1 MTRHTFMN
9 SVYVFFT
16 SKLVPDFEYRREV
29 CFFSLLLALYSKFVS
44 RKYGKRVKSSQ
55 WACNELKSFVTGCNF
70 RPYLYTFSVLLIATL
85 VQYRSQKYSRDRGQV
100 KLPLHLGFL

>member
-1 MTRHTFMN
+1 MIEKCCFKVTLLIKLNPFESFYLQMMRYTFMN

-55 WACNELKSFVTGCNF
+55 WACNELKVS
-70 RPYLYTFSVLLIATL
+70 
-85 VQYRSQKYSRDRGQV
+85 
-100 KLPLHLGFL
+100 